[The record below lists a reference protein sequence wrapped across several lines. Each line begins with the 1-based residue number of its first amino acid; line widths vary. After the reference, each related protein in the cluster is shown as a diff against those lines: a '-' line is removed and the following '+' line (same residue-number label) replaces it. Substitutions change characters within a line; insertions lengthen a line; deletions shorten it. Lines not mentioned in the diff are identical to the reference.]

1 MSFMLPV
8 LSLAPYTGEW
18 TKRHAAHL
26 LRRATFGTSLMQ
38 INAFAAK
45 TADECVDQL
54 TTDIPLPAPPVN
66 ISYEDDPNAPIGET
80 WVDKGTSQGV
90 NIYRRRSL
98 NNWTFE
104 LMIKNNAHIREK
116 MTLFWHNHF
125 VVADNNEPRVLYYY
139 IEKIRRQALG
149 NFKQLTKD
157 ITVDNAMLEYLNGRD
172 STRQAPNENYAREL
186 LELFTLGKG
195 PSVGN
200 GDYTNYTETDI
211 MEIAKVL
218 TGWIDIRNTL
228 PIRSEFRITRHDTS
242 AKTLSHRFNNA
253 VIQNA
258 GADEYKVLIDLIF
271 TRQEVASFICK
282 KLYTWF
288 VYHEITDEIE
298 RDVIQPMAD
307 IFRQNDYEIKPVIKA
322 LLKSQHFYET
332 CRVGGLVKNPIDFIV
347 GPVNQF
353 SIPLPDDLLLRD
365 RMLAGMY
372 GFTLTQQ
379 MAYYSAP
386 SVAGWQAYYQ
396 APLYNKLW
404 LNSFTLPSRKSYT
417 DILANNGFVYGTYRF
432 QIDPLAVASSCSDPA
447 NPGLL
452 VDDLSLLFAP
462 NPLAAN
468 QRTVLTAVFLGTDTA
483 LQWATKWNAYIA
495 DPDNTTRRNAVT
507 TKLRILFTYMM
518 RMPEFHLS

>member
-8 LSLAPYTGEW
+8 LSLAPYAGEW

-26 LRRATFGTSLMQ
+26 LRRATFGASIEQ
-38 INAFAAK
+38 INEFASN
-45 TADECVDQL
+45 TMEQCVDAL
-54 TTDIPLPAPPVN
+54 TTDLPLPAPPVN
-66 ISYEDDPNAPIGET
+66 ISYEDDPNVPIGET

-90 NIYRRRSL
+90 NGYRRRSL
-98 NNWTFE
+98 NNWTLE
-104 LMIKNNAHIREK
+104 HMVINNVHVREK

-125 VVADNNEPRVLYYY
+125 VVADINEPRALYYY
-139 IEKIRRQALG
+139 IEKLRRHSLG
-149 NFKQLTKD
+149 NFKQMTKD

-172 STRQAPNENYAREL
+172 NTRQAPNENYAREL

-200 GDYTNYTETDI
+200 GDYTTYTETDI

-218 TGWIDIRNTL
+218 TGWVDVRNAI
-228 PIRSEFRITRHDTS
+228 PIRTEFRLNRHDTGT
-242 AKTLSHRFNNA
+242 KTLSHRFNNA

-271 TRQEVASFICK
+271 TRQEVAEFICK

-288 VYHEITDEIE
+288 VYHEITDEILT
-298 RDVIQPMAD
+298 DVIRPMAD

-332 CRVGGLVKNPIDFIV
+332 CRVGGLVKSPVDFII

-365 RMLAGMY
+365 RMLAGLY
-372 GFTLTQQ
+372 GLTTIQQ
-379 MAYYSAP
+379 MAYYQAP

-404 LNSFTLPSRKSYT
+404 LNSFTLPSRKTYT
-417 DILANNGFVYGTYRF
+417 DALANNGIAYGAYRL
-432 QIDPLAVASSCSDPA
+432 QIDPLKVAVTCSDPT
-447 NPGLL
+447 NPETL
-452 VDDLSLLFAP
+452 VDEFSILFAP
-462 NPLAAN
+462 NPLATN
-468 QRTVLTAVFLGTDTA
+468 QRTVLTGVLLGTDTV

-495 DPDNTTRRNAVT
+495 DPDNTTRRNAVMS
-507 TKLRILFTYMM
+507 KLRILFTYMM